1 MHDTQTFYRRALT
14 LAHTADGKM
23 AEIKGPRYFRLETKG
38 RHRLS
43 SGHEG

>member
-1 MHDTQTFYRRALT
+1 MRGTQTFYRRTLT

-23 AEIKGPRYFRLETKG
+23 AEIKGPLYSRLETKG